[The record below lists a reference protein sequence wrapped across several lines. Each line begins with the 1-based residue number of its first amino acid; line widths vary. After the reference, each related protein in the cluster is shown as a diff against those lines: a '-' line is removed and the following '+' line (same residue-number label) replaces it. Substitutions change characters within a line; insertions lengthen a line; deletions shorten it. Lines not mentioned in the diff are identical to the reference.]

1 MNDTRSP
8 RPSALKQLEDA
19 LMRRASLEHGKRREP
34 YAIPSLW
41 STPACPTSLQP
52 VEPESFYL
60 GIVRDILRVQPP
72 TPAPPTG
79 GEWSR
84 DAVIYNMFLRTAA
97 AVDHNRNGKLDLPL
111 NENGYRETGTFL
123 KGIAMLP
130 YIKRLGATAIHL
142 LPITSIGQDGNK
154 GTLGSPYAIRNPYAI
169 DEGLSEPVL
178 GLDVKTEFKAFVEA
192 AHRLGFRIIVEFVFR
207 TAAKDGDWV
216 KEHPE
221 WFYWIRE
228 EIPLRKGGEVDEEKY
243 GSPLFT
249 PEELGRIHDA
259 VNNGRFAELPSPHE
273 TFRRFFTEP
282 PAPGQVK
289 HVEGRYIGTTGSGVR
304 VKIPGAFAD
313 WPPDDNQ
320 PPWNDVTYLKM
331 YEHPDFNYIG
341 YNTIRMYDSRLA
353 REENINRPL
362 WDSIAGIVPYY
373 QHEFGIDGV
382 MIDMGHA
389 LPMSLKARMVQSARE
404 INPDFAFWDE
414 NFAISQRS
422 RDEGYNAVFGYL
434 WHVQHVPQHMREF
447 LWRLHNE
454 TLPIPFF
461 ATAENH
467 NTHRAAARPGG
478 VAFSRWSLI
487 VNMFLP
493 GIPFLHSGFEL
504 GEEYPI
510 NTGLDF
516 SSEELQR
523 LPSERL
529 PLFSEYGYDWTRPS
543 QFGEVV
549 AAAVAIRRRFH
560 ALVVNPHHET
570 LRVLEQHNNAV
581 VAYAR
586 IAPSGGSKIAVIG
599 NGNCQWNESTSVHL
613 GTSAAA
619 VTDLMSGKTLPV
631 SGGWLHVELGPG
643 EALVIE
649 Y

>member
-1 MNDTRSP
+1 MNDTRTTQ
-8 RPSALKQLEDA
+8 PSALTQLEDA
-19 LMRRASLEHGKRREP
+19 LMRRASSEKGKTKVP
-34 YAIPSLW
+34 YVVPSLW
-41 STPACPTSLQP
+41 IGPSCRAPLSA
-52 VEPESFYL
+52 VEPAEFYL
-60 GIVRDILRVQPP
+60 GIVREILKVHPP
-72 TPAPPTG
+72 AAAPNMG

-84 DAVIYNMFLRTAA
+84 NAVIYNMFLRTAA
-97 AVDHNRNGKLDLPL
+97 AVDHNGNGKLDLPL
-111 NENGYRETGTFL
+111 NERGYRETGTFL

-130 YIKRLGATAIHL
+130 YIKKLGATVIHL
-142 LPITSIGQDGNK
+142 LPITAIGQDGNK

-192 AHRLGFRIIVEFVFR
+192 AHRMGFRIVVEFVFR

-216 KEHPE
+216 KEHPD

-228 EIPLRKGGEVDEEKY
+228 EIPLRKGGEASEDKY

-259 VNNGRFAELPSPHE
+259 VNGGRFGELPPPHA
-273 TFRRFFTEP
+273 TYRRFFTEP
-282 PAPGQVK
+282 PGHGHVK
-289 HVEGRYIGTTGSGVR
+289 HVGGRYIGTTSGGER

-331 YEHPDFNYIG
+331 YDHPDFNYIG
-341 YNTIRMYDSRLA
+341 YNTIRMYDTRLA
-353 REENINRPL
+353 REEHINRLL

-373 QHEFGIDGV
+373 QNEFGIDGV

-389 LPMSLKARMVQSARE
+389 LPMSLKARMVKSARE

-414 NFAISQRS
+414 NFAITRKS
-422 RDEGYNAVFGYL
+422 REEGYNAVFGYL
-434 WHVQHVPQHMREF
+434 WHVQHIPQQMREF

-454 TLPIPFF
+454 TFPIPFF

-467 NTHRAAARPGG
+467 NTHRAADRPGG

-487 VNMFLP
+487 VNLFLP
-493 GIPFLHSGFEL
+493 AIPFIHSGFEL

-523 LPSERL
+523 LPSEQL
-529 PLFSEYGYDWTRPS
+529 PLFSEYGYDWTRKT
-543 QFGEVV
+543 QFSEFV
-549 AAAVAIRRRFH
+549 AKAVSIRGRYH
-560 ALVVNPHHET
+560 SLVVNPHHET
-570 LRVLEQHNNAV
+570 FRMLEQHNHAV
-581 VAYAR
+581 IAYAR
-586 IAPSGGSKIAVIG
+586 VPPSGGPKIAVIA
-599 NGNCQWNESTSVHL
+599 NGNCQGEESAVVPLGASGPAINDLLTGRALEVNEGVI
-613 GTSAAA
+613 
-619 VTDLMSGKTLPV
+619 
-631 SGGWLHVELGPG
+631 HVVLQPG
-643 EALVIE
+643 ESVVVE

>member
-1 MNDTRSP
+1 MKDIRSSH
-8 RPSALKQLEDA
+8 PSALMQLEDA
-19 LMRRASLEHGKRREP
+19 LLRRAPLEKGKGRTP
-34 YAIPSLW
+34 YAVPSLW
-41 STPACPTSLQP
+41 TEPSPQKPLSV
-52 VEPESFYL
+52 VEPAEFYL
-60 GIVRDILRVQPP
+60 GIVRSILKTQPP
-72 TPAPPTG
+72 AAPPHTG

-84 DAVIYNMFLRTAA
+84 DAVIYNMFLRTAG
-97 AVDHNRNGKLDLPL
+97 AVDHNGNGRLDLPL
-111 NENGYRETGTFL
+111 NERGYRETGTFL

-130 YIKRLGATAIHL
+130 YIKRLGATVIHL

-169 DEGLSEPVL
+169 DEGLSEPAL

-192 AHRLGFRIIVEFVFR
+192 AHRMGFRIVVEFVFR

-228 EIPLRKGGEVDEEKY
+228 EIPLRQGGEVNEEKY

-259 VNNGRFAELPSPHE
+259 VNNGRFGELPPPHE
-273 TFRRFFTEP
+273 KYRRFFTEP
-282 PAPGQVK
+282 PPAPSVK
-289 HVEGRYIGTTGSGVR
+289 RVDGRYVGTTAEKVR

-331 YEHPDFNYIG
+331 YNHPDFNYIG

-373 QHEFGIDGV
+373 QNEFGIDGV

-389 LPMSLKARMVQSARE
+389 LPMNLKARMVKSARD

-414 NFAISQRS
+414 NFAITRKS
-422 RDEGYNAVFGYL
+422 REEGYNAVFGYL
-434 WHVQHVPQHMREF
+434 WHVQHTPQHMQEF
-447 LWRLHNE
+447 LWRLQNE
-454 TLPIPFF
+454 TFPIPFF

-478 VAFSRWSLI
+478 MAFSRWSLI
-487 VNMFLP
+487 VNAFLP
-493 GIPFLHSGFEL
+493 GIPFIHSGFEL

-516 SSEELQR
+516 TSQELQQ

-543 QFGEVV
+543 QITEFVAKVV
-549 AAAVAIRRRFH
+549 GLRCRYH
-560 ALVVNPHHET
+560 PLVVDPRCET
-570 LRVLEQHNNAV
+570 FRVLEQDNRV
-581 VAYAR
+581 VTAYTRVSTA
-586 IAPSGGSKIAVIG
+586 GGPRLAVIA
-599 NGNCQWNESTSVHL
+599 NGNCEGQESTNVRL
-613 GTSAAA
+613 GTTAASL
-619 VTDLMSGKTLPV
+619 TDLLTGKAVPVASGT
-631 SGGWLHVELGPG
+631 LHVALKPG
-643 EALVIE
+643 ESVVVE